1 MKTPLLLILIS
12 TSLAGSAYS
21 QAPAAK
27 PATPVPKLT
36 AKDIREL
43 PFSREFKETVFKANS
58 RDTGDE
64 LRVTMAGGLHIYGKK
79 RGETVEFQGRKVGHI
94 GKVALMPVGARSG
107 KLTVKV
113 PPAEEVTYYYAVLET
128 PAGVLDT
135 KPMKLAVGKTYLW
148 SIKTEEGLT
157 IFRVLD
163 GVAEVARLSGAEADV
178 KGFGFAATVRSKG
191 NEADLLA
198 TFD

>member
-1 MKTPLLLILIS
+1 MKTPLIPITIS
-12 TSLAGSAYS
+12 LFLACSAYA
-21 QAPAAK
+21 QTPAVK
-27 PATPVPKLT
+27 PATPIPKLT
-36 AKDIREL
+36 AKDVREL

-64 LRVTMAGGLHIYGKK
+64 LRVTMAGGVHIYGKK
-79 RGETVEFQGRKVGHI
+79 RGDTVQYQGRTVGHI
-94 GKVALMPVGARSG
+94 GKVALMTLGARSG

-113 PPAEEVTYYYAVLET
+113 PPAEEVTYYYAVLEV

-157 IFRVLD
+157 IFRVQD
-163 GVAEVARLSGAEADV
+163 GAAEVARLSGAEAEV

-191 NEADLLA
+191 NEADLMA

>member
-1 MKTPLLLILIS
+1 MKTPLLFVLL
-12 TSLAGSAYS
+12 TNVMAGLASS
-21 QAPAAK
+21 QTPAIK
-27 PATPVPKLT
+27 PATPIPKLT
-36 AKDIREL
+36 AKDVREL

-79 RGETVEFQGRKVGHI
+79 RGETVAYQGRNVGHM
-94 GKVALMPVGARSG
+94 GKVALMPVGPRSG

-135 KPMKLAVGKTYLW
+135 KPMKLAVGKTYVW

-163 GVAEVARLSGAEADV
+163 GAAELVRLSGAEAAV

-191 NEADLLA
+191 NEADLMA